1 MNPDREKKL
10 PEDLFDSYMTN
21 EELIPSLDGKTVAIT
36 GTTSGLGFNIARCA
50 ITKNAALVL
59 LLNRKS
65 ERSEKCEEN
74 LKKYLTEGS
83 KTVIKTIDCDLMS
96 FDSVKKAGG
105 KTYVDIYAYNGYLFN
120 AYCILR
126 YIHHCKMH
134 LRNEERLG

>member
-1 MNPDREKKL
+1 MNPDREKL
-10 PEDLFDSYMTN
+10 LSEDLFDSYMTN

-96 FDSVKKAGG
+96 FDSVKKAGELVN
-105 KTYVDIYAYNGYLFN
+105 KEVKQYNGLDVLCLN
-120 AYCILR
+120 AGIMAFDDV
-126 YIHHCKMH
+126 K
-134 LRNEERLG
+134 

>member
-1 MNPDREKKL
+1 MGVLLSIRRGSISYTQQRINTNPDREKL
-10 PEDLFDSYMTN
+10 PEDLFDSYMSN

-105 KTYVDIYAYNGYLFN
+105 KTYVLYPCLLYGY
-120 AYCILR
+120 
-126 YIHHCKMH
+126 
-134 LRNEERLG
+134 

>member
-1 MNPDREKKL
+1 MNPDREKL
-10 PEDLFDSYMTN
+10 PEDLFDSYMAD

-36 GTTSGLGFNIARCA
+36 GTTTGLG
-50 ITKNAALVL
+50 
-59 LLNRKS
+59 NRKS

-105 KTYVDIYAYNGYLFN
+105 ELVNIYV
-120 AYCILR
+120 
-126 YIHHCKMH
+126 
-134 LRNEERLG
+134 

>member
-65 ERSEKCEEN
+65 ERSDKCED
-74 LKKYLTEGS
+74 KR
-83 KTVIKTIDCDLMS
+83 
-96 FDSVKKAGG
+96 
-105 KTYVDIYAYNGYLFN
+105 NGQMPGF
-120 AYCILR
+120 
-126 YIHHCKMH
+126 KVF
-134 LRNEERLG
+134 